1 MRLPV
6 ILVQNAPPGESAYA
20 EALVGNLIGRAGLD
34 LTLVEPF
41 ERIGENSTDR
51 MTLEGIT
58 VPSAVLD
65 WQSAE
70 DMFECLARIGM
81 PGTRSPHQLDRCASP
96 VSGASPRRL
105 FLFDLT
111 VHRSAEAIVT
121 ELDRIRQSL
130 AVKTVTLGGLPVAT
144 PTQAVLE
151 KQPSKSNTSPS
162 AVAQRNPPASLSNA
176 PISASAQ
183 GAIEPTQPP
192 VGTLRSD
199 ENLDA
204 LIDQLDDLDV

>member
-6 ILVQNAPPGESAYA
+6 ILVQNAPPGEAAYA

-34 LTLVEPF
+34 LTLVDPF
-41 ERIGENSTDR
+41 ERIGEDSTDR

-70 DMFECLARIGM
+70 DMFKCLARIGM

-96 VSGASPRRL
+96 VPGDSPRRL

-111 VHRSAEAIVT
+111 VHRSAEEIVA

-130 AVKTVTLGGLPVAT
+130 AVKTVTLGGLPAAKS
-144 PTQAVLE
+144 TQAVLE
-151 KQPSKSNTSPS
+151 KQPAT
-162 AVAQRNPPASLSNA
+162 SNA
-176 PISASAQ
+176 PATAAQTPVPISAPGQ
-183 GAIEPTQPP
+183 EAIDPSKPP

-204 LIDQLDDLDV
+204 LIDRLDDLDV